1 MDYKAIEKKWQAKW
15 EKDKINNFDK
25 KNNTHVMLL
34 ENTPQIYI
42 DKAGAKDLK
51 IIAGWDIIYLALHKS
66 GSIPGNYHG
75 LGIEVMKKVPE
86 AIKNPLY
93 IIKQNLKLVET
104 KH

>member
-1 MDYKAIEKKWQAKW
+1 MKKRFGEVKFDLSYNEAIEKLNN
-15 EKDKINNFDK
+15 DNFDK

-66 GSIPGNYHG
+66 GSIPGN
-75 LGIEVMKKVPE
+75 
-86 AIKNPLY
+86 
-93 IIKQNLKLVET
+93 
-104 KH
+104 